1 MPWLCEGP
9 TCGERGTWRDGAML
23 CEGCYE
29 RMGTMTEFGTL
40 EGGTQYLKA
49 TFQGF
54 PKSGKSYTA
63 TKLMIGTRKH
73 FNLAG
78 PIAYLD
84 TEGAVG
90 YLSAMIRAETGL
102 APVGARTRNV
112 EDAIKLIAWAEAGNA
127 SGVVIDSVS
136 HLWKNLCDGWLTDVN
151 AARKRN
157 RKDALARLPFSAWGP
172 LKAKWGEF
180 MDVFLTS
187 RVHVILCGRA
197 AFEYDFTEN
206 EAGESELRKSGVKIV
221 AEKETGYESS
231 LLVEMERVQNRN
243 SGMDVSTIAHRAVV
257 LGDRFGVLDGKT
269 VDDPDF
275 SFFEPHVA
283 MLTPAAHAAVET
295 QAHPSV
301 VNEDGE
307 AREAARRRAREITLE
322 EIEHELVVRW
332 PGQTKEEKLAKAQIV
347 ERVFGTGSWKAVT
360 GMDLD
365 KLRAGLSLIRET
377 QTTVATGGAS

>member
-1 MPWLCEGP
+1 
-9 TCGERGTWRDGAML
+9 
-23 CEGCYE
+23 
-29 RMGTMTEFGTL
+29 MTEFGALT
-40 EGGTQYLKA
+40 GGTQYLKA

-63 TKLMIGTRKH
+63 TQLMIGTRNRFGLKQP
-73 FNLAG
+73 L
-78 PIAYLD
+78 AYLD

-90 YLSAMIRAETGL
+90 YLERIIREGTGL

-112 EDAIKLIAWAEAGNA
+112 DDAVRLIQWAEAGNA

-151 AARKRN
+151 AARKRA
-157 RKDALARLPFSAWGP
+157 RKDVLARLPFSAWGP

-187 RVHVILCGRA
+187 RVHVVLCGRA

-231 LLVEMERVQNRN
+231 LLVEMERVQRRDG
-243 SGMDVSTIAHRAVV
+243 GMDVSSVAHRAVV
-257 LGDRFGVLDGKT
+257 LGDRFGVIDGRT
-269 VDDPDF
+269 CDDPTF
-275 SFFEPHVA
+275 AFFEPHVA
-283 MLTPAAHAAVET
+283 LLDPSAHAAVET

-307 AREAARRRAREITLE
+307 AREAARRREREIALE
-322 EIEHELVVRW
+322 EIEHELVKRW
-332 PGQTKEEKLAKAQIV
+332 PGQTKEEKQAKASVV
-347 ERVFGTGSWKAVT
+347 ERAFGTGSWKAVT
-360 GMDLD
+360 LLDID
-365 KLRAGLSLIRET
+365 KLRAGRDLIRQAAAADAPKEN
-377 QTTVATGGAS
+377 A